1 MTSLAD
7 FRRPILVAG
16 EVFDGKCQ
24 AFRMDGGQGVP
35 LDMRALVQLESSC
48 KCLGY
53 FCRSADNVALV
64 DSIDCKRE
72 WDEAANAAAYLTGAQ
87 LRAHA
92 DALVGFKVSAKTF
105 ASMLILCRLAAS
117 SGEGNLHREIQ
128 RAVRDGK
135 YVLWLVVCND
145 VSPGDARE
153 LDNLRVRLQQWL
165 HGVIRVEILRRN
177 DLRKKY
183 PAD

>member
-16 EVFDGKCQ
+16 EAFDDKCQ
-24 AFRMDGGQGVP
+24 AFRMDGGQDVP
-35 LDMRALVQLESSC
+35 LDMRTPAQLGPSC

-53 FCRSADNVALV
+53 FCRSADEVALV

-72 WDEAANAAAYLTGAQ
+72 WEEAANTAAYLTGPQ

-92 DALVGFKVSAKTF
+92 AALVGFKVSAKAF
-105 ASMLILCRLAAS
+105 ASVLILCRVAAS
-117 SGEGNLHREIQ
+117 SGEGNLHREI
-128 RAVRDGK
+128 RCVVRDGK

-145 VSPGDARE
+145 VSSGDDRE

-177 DLRKKY
+177 DLREKY